1 MKSNNVLV
9 TALDAVTATTTS
21 APIGVKYAEK
31 VTIFVT
37 RANHSAGSSA
47 FTVTGSPDGVTYYDV
62 KTLIDNV
69 ANTNAQNYTRIAT
82 KTLSANGS
90 DFVGLDLEPFGYE
103 WIKVTVT
110 ETTDG
115 THSAKVLIEY

>member
-1 MKSNNVLV
+1 MKSNVFV
-9 TALDAVTATTTS
+9 TVLDAVTATTES
-21 APIGVKYAEK
+21 SPISIKYAEK

-37 RANHSAGSSA
+37 RANHSSGSSA
-47 FTVTGSPDGVTYYDV
+47 FTVTASPDGVTYYDV
-62 KTLIDNV
+62 KTLIDNI

-82 KTLSANGS
+82 KTLSANGT

-103 WIKVTVT
+103 WIKVKVT

-115 THSAKVLIEY
+115 THTAKVLIEY